1 MQGGL
6 VDPELARGGGA
17 IPRVPRQH
25 LADESPLELLES
37 RRLSRFAPAI
47 LDLQPVGKILDFE
60 SRPDEST

>member
-6 VDPELARGGGA
+6 VDPELA
-17 IPRVPRQH
+17 RQH